1 MNVSI
6 ALTTFNGAPY
16 LKEQLDSYLA
26 QTRIADELVVCDDC
40 SNDDTVPILTA
51 FAEVAP
57 FPVRIFRNSH
67 NLGFIQNFEQV
78 VSKCVG
84 DIVFLSDQ
92 DDVWH
97 PEKIARVEKIFEASS
112 RVRLVVHDGDL
123 ADEHLVTQGAT
134 KLNQVVR
141 GFGSTDSHVM
151 GALTAVHSALVKRA
165 LPFPRIVGHD
175 VWLHRVASLLQAR
188 YVLPISLQTI
198 RRHGLNTSNWVASS
212 IKTISRLDAWRS
224 QYRSATANNYEDRLV
239 LNDCCTL
246 AVDRIQSEDDTF
258 GPDVFKEAQ
267 LFLAS
272 ERRALL
278 ARDELART
286 SGMRQKVLSL
296 RLLCRGDYRFFNGY
310 MSFFRDVSR

>member
-6 ALTTFNGAPY
+6 ALTTFNGAQY

-26 QTRIADELVVCDDC
+26 QTRLADELVVCDDC
-40 SNDDTVPILTA
+40 SNDDTVRILMA

-57 FPVRIFRNSH
+57 FPVRIFQNPQ

-97 PEKIARVEKIFEASS
+97 PEKIARVEKIFEANS
-112 RVRLVVHDGDL
+112 RVQLVVHDGEL
-123 ADEHLVTQGAT
+123 ADEHLVTHGAT

-151 GALTAVHSALVKRA
+151 GALTAVHRALIRRA

-175 VWLHRVASLLQAR
+175 VWLHKVAGLLQAR
-188 YVLPISLQTI
+188 YVLRSSLQTI

-224 QYRSATANNYEDRLV
+224 QYRSATANSYEDRLV
-239 LNDCCTL
+239 LNDCCR
-246 AVDRIQSEDDTF
+246 VVIERVEVEEDTF
-258 GPDVFKEAQ
+258 GPDVLKEAQ
-267 LFLAS
+267 MFLAL

-286 SGMRQKVLSL
+286 TGLRQKVLSL

-310 MSFFRDVSR
+310 MSFLRDVSR